1 MHRIGD
7 NDNPFRFEEWRSLF
21 EPQRAKPH
29 PGPKS
34 CASEKC
40 TAPADNSTAKGPD
53 QAEIQAPLPVKE
65 MVLALDI
72 VTFMTSTYRER
83 LKRIDSSVSELQET
97 RRNLVNKGLIKEVWF
112 GKVLLL
118 APTAELY
125 AILGMPSPY
134 KRNVWDIHSFLILV
148 AAKLVETNPLVKHV
162 KTEVSLGD
170 SSSTVDLIAYLKD
183 GNRWACE
190 IIHKGITN
198 VSANAAKL
206 QGKGF
211 SQVVFLC
218 TDFNIKQ
225 RVWAL
230 IRNAGFAPEFQ
241 SVIRCTI
248 FSSLLRQRKQM
259 ILRDTP

>member
-1 MHRIGD
+1 MYRIGD
-7 NDNPFRFEEWRSLF
+7 NDNPFRFEEWKNLS
-21 EPQRAKPH
+21 EPQRAKPY
-29 PGPKS
+29 PGPIGG
-34 CASEKC
+34 ATEKC
-40 TAPADNSTAKGPD
+40 TAPPDAATAKGPD
-53 QAEIQAPLPVKE
+53 QAKIQAPLPVKE

-72 VTFMTSTYRER
+72 VTFLASTYRER

-97 RRNLVNKGLIKEVWF
+97 RRDLVNKRLIKEVWL

-125 AILGMPSPY
+125 AILGMKSPY
-134 KRNVWDIHSFLILV
+134 RRNVCDFHSFLILV
-148 AAKLVETNPLVKHV
+148 AAKLIEPSPVVKYV
-162 KTEVSLGD
+162 KPEVSLGD

-183 GNRWACE
+183 GNRWAYE
-190 IIHKGITN
+190 IIHKSVTN

-211 SQVVFLC
+211 SQMVFLC

-230 IRNAGFAPEFQ
+230 IRNAGFAPEFL
-241 SVIRCTI
+241 STVRCTI
-248 FSSLLRQRKQM
+248 FSSLFRQRKQLK
-259 ILRDTP
+259 LRDTP